1 MVLSARVGRR
11 HGRLEE
17 VRDMAEGS
25 AVSKA
30 ATPVEPDLAFVRELQ
45 TDGGDTLKKCFQC
58 ATCSVVCPLSPDQKP
73 FPRKEMIYA
82 QWGLKDRLVNDVD
95 VWLCH
100 YCNDCSTYCPRGA
113 RPGDALRAIRAA
125 SFKHFAL
132 FGFIGKIVGEAK
144 YWPVMLGIPVVLF
157 LLLLGLTGHLHIPQ
171 GEVDFRKLF
180 PLIMVDGIFVT
191 MATLALV
198 SLGFGVK
205 NFLLGLHNNGIRE
218 GYAGDSPLD
227 WKKYVQSLITVIPTI
242 LLHKRFQECTTNK
255 DRYTAH
261 LLVFFGFIGLF
272 IVTSLGFLG
281 LYIVPVKSI
290 ANLLAPPYTVA
301 NPVKWLA
308 IVSAFSLLVG
318 ILLVINNRMKK
329 KAVESRITY
338 LDWALIIAILVV
350 VVTGISSWLLRMADV
365 PGLAYPVYFTHLVGV
380 FYIIAYLP
388 YSKLAH
394 LVYRAAAMGYAAY
407 VGRPFGVQP
416 AAARAVAEKQS

>member
-1 MVLSARVGRR
+1 
-11 HGRLEE
+11 
-17 VRDMAEGS
+17 MAERS

-30 ATPVEPDLAFVRELQ
+30 ATPVEPDLEFVREIQ
-45 TDGGDTLKKCFQC
+45 KAGGDTLKKCFQC

-73 FPRKEMIYA
+73 YPRKEMSYA

-113 RPGDALRAIRAA
+113 RPGDALRAVRAA

-132 FGFIGKIVGEAK
+132 FGFMGKIVGEAK
-144 YWPVMLGIPVVLF
+144 YFPVMLGIPVVL
-157 LLLLGLTGHLHIPQ
+157 LLMILGFTGHLNIPA

-180 PLIMVDGIFVT
+180 PLIVVDIIFVT
-191 MATLALV
+191 MATLAVV
-198 SLGFGVK
+198 SLGFGIK
-205 NFLLGLHNNGIRE
+205 SFLLGIHDNGIRE
-218 GYAGDSPLD
+218 GYAEDLPLD
-227 WKKYVQSLITVIPTI
+227 WKKYAQSLVTVIPTI
-242 LLHKRFQECTTNK
+242 LFHKKFQECTTNK

-281 LYIVPVKSI
+281 LYIVPVKSL
-290 ANLLAPPYTVA
+290 ADFLAPPYTIG

-308 IVSAFSLLVG
+308 AVSALSLLVG

-338 LDWALIIAILVV
+338 LDWSLILAILVV
-350 VVTGISSWLLRMADV
+350 VVTGISAWLLRLAGV
-365 PGLAYPVYFTHLVGV
+365 AGLAYPVYFVHLVGV

-394 LVYRAAAMGYAAY
+394 LVYRTAAMGYAAY
-407 VGRPFGVQP
+407 VGRPFGVRP
-416 AAARAVAEKQS
+416 APMAVPAVAEKKD

>member
-1 MVLSARVGRR
+1 
-11 HGRLEE
+11 
-17 VRDMAEGS
+17 MAERS

-30 ATPVEPDLAFVRELQ
+30 ATPVEPDLEFVREIQ
-45 TDGGDTLKKCFQC
+45 KAGGDTLKKCFQC

-73 FPRKEMIYA
+73 YPRKEMIYA

-132 FGFIGKIVGEAK
+132 FGFMGRIVGEAK
-144 YWPVMLGIPVVLF
+144 YFPVMLAIPV
-157 LLLLGLTGHLHIPQ
+157 LLMLGILLLTGHLNIPE
-171 GEVDFRKLF
+171 GPVIYSKFF
-180 PLIMVDGIFVT
+180 PIPLVDGIFLSMT
-191 MATLALV
+191 ALALV
-198 SLGFGVK
+198 SLGFGIK
-205 NFLLGLHNNGIRE
+205 SFLLGIHDNGVRE
-218 GYAGDSPLD
+218 GYAEDLPID

-242 LLHKRFQECTTNK
+242 LFHKKFQECTTNK
-255 DRYTAH
+255 DRYIAH
-261 LLVFFGFIGLF
+261 LLVFLGFIGLF
-272 IVTSLGFLG
+272 IVTNIVFVG
-281 LYIVPVKSI
+281 LYGLGIQT
-290 ANLLAPPYTVA
+290 PYSVT

-308 IVSAFSLLVG
+308 LVSAFSLLIG
-318 ILLVINNRMKK
+318 IIMVINNRMKK

-338 LDWALIIAILVV
+338 LDWSLMVAILVTA
-350 VVTGISSWLLRMADV
+350 VTGISAWFLRLAGV
-365 PGLAYPVYFTHLVGV
+365 AGLAYPVYFVHLVSV

-394 LVYRAAAMGYAAY
+394 LFYRSAAMGYAAY

-416 AAARAVAEKQS
+416 APTPVPAAAEKKE

>member
-1 MVLSARVGRR
+1 
-11 HGRLEE
+11 
-17 VRDMAEGS
+17 MAERS

-30 ATPVEPDLAFVRELQ
+30 ATLVEPDLEFVREIQ
-45 TDGGDTLKKCFQC
+45 KAGGDTLKKCFQC

-73 FPRKEMIYA
+73 YPRKEMIYA

-113 RPGDALRAIRAA
+113 RPGDTLRAIRAA

-132 FGFIGKIVGEAK
+132 FGFMGRIVGEAK
-144 YWPVMLGIPVVLF
+144 YWPVMLGIPV
-157 LLLLGLTGHLHIPQ
+157 LLMLGILALTGHLQIPE
-171 GEVDFRKLF
+171 GEVEFRKFF
-180 PLIMVDGIFVT
+180 PLLLVDGIFLT
-191 MATLALV
+191 MTALALV
-198 SLGFGVK
+198 SLGFGIK
-205 NFLLGLHNNGIRE
+205 SFLLGIHGNAIRE
-218 GYAGDSPLD
+218 GYAEDLPLD
-227 WKKYVQSLITVIPTI
+227 WKKFVWGLITVIPTI
-242 LLHKRFQECTTNK
+242 LFHKKFQQCITNK
-255 DRYTAH
+255 DRYIAH

-290 ANLLAPPYTVA
+290 ANFLAPPYTLD

-308 IVSAFSLLVG
+308 AVSAVSLLVG
-318 ILLVINNRMKK
+318 ILLVINNRTKK

-338 LDWALIIAILVV
+338 LDWSLIVAILVV
-350 VVTGISSWLLRMADV
+350 VVTGISAWLFRLAGV
-365 PGLAYPVYFTHLVGV
+365 AGLAYPVYFVHLVGV

-394 LVYRAAAMGYAAY
+394 LVYRTAAMGYAAY
-407 VGRPFGVQP
+407 VGRPFGVQSAP
-416 AAARAVAEKQS
+416 AAAPALAEKQA

>member
-1 MVLSARVGRR
+1 
-11 HGRLEE
+11 
-17 VRDMAEGS
+17 
-25 AVSKA
+25 
-30 ATPVEPDLAFVRELQ
+30 
-45 TDGGDTLKKCFQC
+45 
-58 ATCSVVCPLSPDQKP
+58 
-73 FPRKEMIYA
+73 MIYA

-132 FGFIGKIVGEAK
+132 FGFMGRIVGEAK
-144 YWPVMLGIPVVLF
+144 YWPVMLGIPVVL
-157 LLLLGLTGHLHIPQ
+157 LLIILGLIGHLYIPE
-171 GEVDFRKLF
+171 GEVEFRKLF
-180 PLIMVDGIFVT
+180 PLIVVDGIFLT
-191 MATLALV
+191 MTTLALV
-198 SLGFGVK
+198 SLGFGIK
-205 NFLLGLHNNGIRE
+205 SFLLGIHGNAIRE
-218 GYAGDSPLD
+218 GYAEDLPID
-227 WKKYVQSLITVIPTI
+227 WKKFVWGLVTVIPTI
-242 LLHKRFQECTTNK
+242 LFHKKFQECTTNK

-281 LYIVPVKSI
+281 LYIVPVESI
-290 ANLLAPPYTVA
+290 ANFLAPPYKIY

-308 IVSAFSLLVG
+308 LVSALSLLVG

-338 LDWALIIAILVV
+338 LDWSLIVAILVV
-350 VVTGISSWLLRMADV
+350 AVTGTSAWFLRMAGV
-365 PGLAYPVYFTHLVGV
+365 AGLAYPVYFTHLVAV

-416 AAARAVAEKQS
+416 APAPAVAEKQD

>member
-1 MVLSARVGRR
+1 
-11 HGRLEE
+11 
-17 VRDMAEGS
+17 MAEGS

-30 ATPVEPDLAFVRELQ
+30 ATPVEPDLEFVRELQ
-45 TDGGDTLKKCFQC
+45 KVGGDTLKKCFQC

-113 RPGDALRAIRAA
+113 RPGDALRAVRAA

-132 FGFIGKIVGEAK
+132 FGLMGKIVGEAK
-144 YWPVMLGIPVVLF
+144 YWPVMLGIPVALF
-157 LLLLGLTGHLHIPQ
+157 LIILGLTGHLNIPG
-171 GEVDFRKLF
+171 GEVEFRKFF
-180 PLIMVDGIFVT
+180 PLILVDGTFLT
-191 MATLALV
+191 MTALALV

-205 NFLLGLHNNGIRE
+205 NFLLGIHDNGIRE
-218 GYAGDSPLD
+218 GYAEDLPLD
-227 WKKYVQSLITVIPTI
+227 WKKYAQSLITVIPTI
-242 LLHKRFQECTTNK
+242 LLHKKFQECTTNK

-261 LLVFFGFIGLF
+261 LLVFCGFIGLF

-281 LYIVPVKSI
+281 LYIVPVESI
-290 ANLLAPPYTVA
+290 ANLLAPPYTVS

-308 IVSAFSLLVG
+308 FVSAFSLLVG
-318 ILLVINNRMKK
+318 ILLVINNRTKK

-338 LDWALIIAILVV
+338 LDWSLMVAILVV
-350 VVTGISSWLLRMADV
+350 VVTGISSWLLRMAGIA
-365 PGLAYPVYFTHLVGV
+365 GLAYPVYFTHLVGV

-407 VGRPFGVQP
+407 AGRPFGVRP
-416 AAARAVAEKQS
+416 APASAVAAKQD